1 MSLLSALAAWLPLQT
16 DPSAT
21 VCGGHEAGRGPT
33 VVLWG
38 WGSHHS
44 GEVGS
49 VPQWGRSPGRGNVLA
64 LKIPWTQEHD
74 RLQSI
79 ELQTVRHN

>member
-1 MSLLSALAAWLPLQT
+1 MILYRAPLMAQVVNN
-16 DPSAT
+16 PPAN
-21 VCGGHEAGRGPT
+21 GGDAGD
-33 VVLWG
+33 
-38 WGSHHS
+38 
-44 GEVGS
+44 VGS
-49 VPQWGRSPGRGNVLA
+49 VPQWGRSSGRGNGNHCSVLA

>member
-1 MSLLSALAAWLPLQT
+1 MILYRTPLMAQVVNN
-16 DPSAT
+16 PPAN
-21 VCGGHEAGRGPT
+21 GGDA
-33 VVLWG
+33 
-38 WGSHHS
+38 

>member
-1 MSLLSALAAWLPLQT
+1 MAQVVNNPPAN
-16 DPSAT
+16 
-21 VCGGHEAGRGPT
+21 GGDA
-33 VVLWG
+33 
-38 WGSHHS
+38 

>member
-38 WGSHHS
+38 WGSHHPRSWSS
-44 GEVGS
+44 GASGKD
-49 VPQWGRSPGRGNVLA
+49 W
-64 LKIPWTQEHD
+64 K
-74 RLQSI
+74 
-79 ELQTVRHN
+79 

>member
-1 MSLLSALAAWLPLQT
+1 MAQVVNNPPAN
-16 DPSAT
+16 
-21 VCGGHEAGRGPT
+21 GGDAG
-33 VVLWG
+33 
-38 WGSHHS
+38 
-44 GEVGS
+44 EIGS